1 MLLKKSVNP
10 ISPELSDRFLSVKRQ
25 VEDKGKNLLRGL
37 PSIDKLC
44 RSEIGL
50 SLIDQYGRT
59 LFIATARELLEE
71 LKKNGARGL
80 TKEKIDEILP
90 RLRSVMD
97 SNASSKMRRVL
108 NLTGTVLHTNLG
120 RAVLAEEAIDKV
132 SEVMRGATNLEY
144 DLRKGN
150 RGERDELV
158 EALLV
163 RLTGAEAITVVN
175 NNAAAVFLA
184 LSTFG
189 FRKEVIVS
197 RGELVEIG
205 GGFRIP
211 DILLAFSVDILPFIS
226 NAHMYN

>member
-1 MLLKKSVNP
+1 M
-10 ISPELSDRFLSVKRQ
+10 
-25 VEDKGKNLLRGL
+25 LRGL

-59 LFIATARELLEE
+59 LFVATARELLEE

-158 EALLV
+158 
-163 RLTGAEAITVVN
+163 
-175 NNAAAVFLA
+175 
-184 LSTFG
+184 
-189 FRKEVIVS
+189 
-197 RGELVEIG
+197 
-205 GGFRIP
+205 
-211 DILLAFSVDILPFIS
+211 
-226 NAHMYN
+226 

>member
-1 MLLKKSVNP
+1 M
-10 ISPELSDRFLSVKRQ
+10 
-25 VEDKGKNLLRGL
+25 LRGL

-59 LFIATARELLEE
+59 LFVATARELLEE

-132 SEVMRGATNLEY
+132 SEVMRGAPNLEY

-158 EALLV
+158 
-163 RLTGAEAITVVN
+163 
-175 NNAAAVFLA
+175 
-184 LSTFG
+184 
-189 FRKEVIVS
+189 
-197 RGELVEIG
+197 
-205 GGFRIP
+205 
-211 DILLAFSVDILPFIS
+211 
-226 NAHMYN
+226 